1 MKNSLVLAL
10 CLATLLSAECFAG
23 AFSVSP
29 VRLYFEPRDRAVAVT
44 LVNEGDAEIAL
55 QADISTWM
63 QDAAGVDTLELTE
76 DLIVAPPSLKLA
88 PHSKQVVRLALL
100 VPRDLSRQM
109 TYRLVVREVPEV
121 MTAKESGIQLPIAL
135 VLNMPVFVT
144 PKGARYEMQ
153 CALTPGMAGATGV
166 TCANSG
172 SAYAQVRSI
181 ELSRNGKTLARFEG
195 GLYILPGAK
204 KTLQLKPEDGALV
217 TPGAAELTVTGD
229 DRKPQSFGISVP

>member
-1 MKNSLVLAL
+1 MKFPLILSA
-10 CLATLLSAECFAG
+10 CLFALSAECSAG

-55 QADISTWM
+55 QADINTWT
-63 QDAAGVDTLELTE
+63 QDSAGTDKLELTE
-76 DLIVAPPSLKLA
+76 DLIVSPPSLRLA

-121 MTAKESGIQLPIAL
+121 LVPVESGVQLPIAL

-144 PKGARYEMQ
+144 PKGAKHAVRCE
-153 CALTPGMAGATGV
+153 LSPGLAQAVGV
-166 TCANSG
+166 TCENTG
-172 SAYAQVRSI
+172 NAYAQLRSV
-181 ELSRNGKTLARFEG
+181 ELNQNGKTLARFEG
-195 GLYILPGAK
+195 GLYLLPDVK
-204 KTLQLKPEDGALV
+204 KTLQLKPEEDA
-217 TPGAAELTVTGD
+217 TMAPGAAELTITCD
-229 DRKPQSFGISVP
+229 DRKPLSFNVNLR